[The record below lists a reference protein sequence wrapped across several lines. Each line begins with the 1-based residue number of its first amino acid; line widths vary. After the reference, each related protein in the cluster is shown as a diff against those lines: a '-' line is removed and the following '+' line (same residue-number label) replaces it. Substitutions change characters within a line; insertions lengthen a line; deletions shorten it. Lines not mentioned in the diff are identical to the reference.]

1 MGSRDGISGIRRD
14 GICLS
19 PGCLCQ
25 PVTEG
30 TVQDKL
36 PLNERVRAYR
46 TGVSFMYT
54 VFLGLFLL
62 NPGTINHL
70 PTTNTTADKL
80 PLIGKQ
86 NEGDTRFTLGNSPDT
101 AARIQ
106 LNKLYQGVLFADGD
120 EGDFFRF
127 SACTG
132 SPLALEVTHGKST
145 GSPIKFALRRADQGL
160 FGNRAEVFAY
170 VNPGEAKTISLAEAP
185 ACDLIFSVTN
195 DGQDHSYSF
204 KVIGEA

>member
-1 MGSRDGISGIRRD
+1 
-14 GICLS
+14 
-19 PGCLCQ
+19 
-25 PVTEG
+25 
-30 TVQDKL
+30 
-36 PLNERVRAYR
+36 
-46 TGVSFMYT
+46 MYT

-70 PTTNTTADKL
+70 PTTSNTADKL

-86 NEGDTRFTLGNSPDT
+86 NDGDLRLVLGNSPDT
-101 AARIQ
+101 AARVQ

-127 SACTG
+127 SVSTG
-132 SPLALEVTHGKST
+132 SPLALEVTHGKSN
-145 GSPIKFALRRADQGL
+145 GSPIKFALRRADKGL
-160 FGNRAEVFAY
+160 FGNRAEIFAY

-195 DGQDHSYSF
+195 DGEDHSYSF
-204 KVIGEA
+204 KVIGNA